1 MIRRPPRS
9 TLFPYTTL
17 FRSVIHPDLRFTES
31 LEETL
36 EAVHE
41 SLTWFDLL
49 FLEEEVDRSRVYIM
63 GLLTGL
69 GPEERKAA
77 LERLSTPARDM
88 TIILDEMEKARQVI
102 KELRTKDPVRIYH
115 TLKPL
120 SLETLLYTM
129 AVSGDREI
137 QKAISRYLLE
147 LRKVRPA
154 LRGRDLMSMGVEP
167 GPLYSGIFNAILE
180 ERLRGRIKSR
190 EEEIEFVKDF
200 LRGQG

>member
-1 MIRRPPRS
+1 MRALKS
-9 TLFPYTTL
+9 LAEYGL
-17 FRSVIHPDLRFTES
+17 LQVIHPDLRFTES